1 MSWSGYGCFPSVL
14 VMNEMR
20 IAELRRHRGWTQERL
35 AEASG
40 IAVRTVQRIE
50 RGSDASLES
59 LSSIAG
65 ALEVPVRDL
74 FAVDETGGRTLDPEV
89 QGLDDRTSSQQARRD
104 AFSRGW
110 QHLYTGVGVL
120 VTLAAVA
127 LVATD
132 VVPWVVFLVVP
143 AYWAG
148 GSLLSRF
155 LKATVLDPWLD
166 RRYPLSRA
174 GSTPGR

>member
-1 MSWSGYGCFPSVL
+1 
-14 VMNEMR
+14 MNEMR

-59 LSSIAG
+59 LSSIAS
-65 ALEVPVRDL
+65 ALEVPVREL
-74 FAVDETGGRTLDPEV
+74 FAVDDAGERTLGPEV
-89 QGLDDRTSSQQARRD
+89 RGLDERTSSEQAQRD
-104 AFSRGW
+104 AFIRGW

-132 VVPWVVFLVVP
+132 VVPWIVFLVVP
-143 AYWAG
+143 AYWAA

-166 RRYPLSRA
+166 RRYPLSRVGA
-174 GSTPGR
+174 TPGP